1 MFKKRGFTLI
11 ELLVVVAIIAVL
23 VAMLLPA
30 LQGARTAAKVT
41 LCSNNLRQWGTIHT
55 MYADENKEQFCYT
68 PTGDPKCPE
77 KIHPSF
83 ASLLINRYKA
93 SESMFFCPFRPRTF
107 DKSWV
112 DTWYYLSGYTYLA
125 HNNDRYFWN
134 GYKSPRQL
142 GRCES
147 WWVLMTDVCRGMWG
161 VEYLTYN
168 HFLNRALTTNVLCVD
183 GHVEYQR
190 LDEGDENRIPAN
202 FDAGPVE
209 GNWGFKIIWQNTQ

>member
-1 MFKKRGFTLI
+1 MSKKHGFTLI

-23 VAMLLPA
+23 VAILLPA
-30 LQGARTAAKVT
+30 LQGARTAAKVI

-83 ASLLINRYKA
+83 AYLLINKFKA

-107 DKSWV
+107 AQSGV
-112 DTWYYLSGYTYLA
+112 DTWYYLSGYTYLP
-125 HNNDRYFWN
+125 HKNEEYFWN
-134 GYKSPRQL
+134 GYKSPRNL

-147 WWVLMTDVCRGMWG
+147 WWVLMTDVCRGIWT
-161 VEYLTYN
+161 EYTYN
-168 HFLNRALTTNVLCVD
+168 HSHNGELTTNVLCVD
-183 GHVEYQR
+183 GHVVYQQ
-190 LDEGDENRIPAN
+190 LDEGDRVRYPAN
-202 FDAGPVE
+202 FDAGPAT
-209 GNWGFKIIWQNTQ
+209 GQWGFVVLWRETQ